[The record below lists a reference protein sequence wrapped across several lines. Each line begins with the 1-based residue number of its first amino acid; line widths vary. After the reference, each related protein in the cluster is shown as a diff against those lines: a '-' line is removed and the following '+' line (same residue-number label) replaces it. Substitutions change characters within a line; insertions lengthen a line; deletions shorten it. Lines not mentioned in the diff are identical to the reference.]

1 MRTGTHEFNEEAKKS
16 LIQEALQVRENA
28 YAPYS
33 TYKVGAAL
41 RTKKGNI
48 YTGANVENAAYS
60 VTMCAERAA
69 VFSAIAAGER
79 EFDALVVATRNGG
92 TPCGSCRQVLSEYG
106 LDIQVLI
113 VDETGDIKQE
123 TSVRDLLPSAFQSG
137 DLAE

>member
-1 MRTGTHEFNEEAKKS
+1 MSLTEEAKKT
-16 LIQEALQVRENA
+16 LIQEALEVRENA

-33 TYKVGAAL
+33 TYQVGAAL
-41 RTKKGNI
+41 RTKKGNV

-106 LDIQVLI
+106 LDIQVLM
-113 VDETGDIKQE
+113 VDEAGEIKRE
-123 TSVRDLLPSAFQSG
+123 TTVRDLLPSAFRSG

>member
-1 MRTGTHEFNEEAKKS
+1 MSLTEEAKKD
-16 LIQEALQVRENA
+16 LIKKALEVRENA

-33 TYKVGAAL
+33 TYQVGAAL
-41 RTKKGNI
+41 RTKKGNV

-79 EFDALVVATRNGG
+79 EFDVLVVATRNGG

-113 VDETGDIKQE
+113 VDEAGDIKQE
-123 TSVRDLLPSAFQSG
+123 TTVRDLLPSAFRSG

>member
-1 MRTGTHEFNEEAKKS
+1 MSLTEEAKKT
-16 LIQEALQVRENA
+16 LIQKALQVRENA

-41 RTKKGNI
+41 RTKKENV

-106 LDIQVLI
+106 LDIQVFI
-113 VDETGDIKQE
+113 VDETGDIMQE
-123 TSVRDLLPSAFQSG
+123 TTVRDLLPSAFRSG
-137 DLAE
+137 DLED

>member
-1 MRTGTHEFNEEAKKS
+1 MSLNEEAKKS

>member
-1 MRTGTHEFNEEAKKS
+1 MSLTEEAKKT
-16 LIQEALQVRENA
+16 LIQEALEVRENA

-33 TYKVGAAL
+33 TYQVGAAL
-41 RTKKGNI
+41 RTKKGNV

-106 LDIQVLI
+106 LDIQVLM
-113 VDETGDIKQE
+113 VDEAGDIKRE
-123 TSVRDLLPSAFQSG
+123 TTVRDLLPSAFRSG

>member
-1 MRTGTHEFNEEAKKS
+1 MSLTEEAKKT
-16 LIQEALQVRENA
+16 LIQEALEVRENA

-33 TYKVGAAL
+33 TYQVGAAL
-41 RTKKGNI
+41 RTKKGNV

-106 LDIQVLI
+106 LDIQVLM
-113 VDETGDIKQE
+113 VDEAGEIKRE
-123 TSVRDLLPSAFQSG
+123 TTVRDL
-137 DLAE
+137 AE

>member
-1 MRTGTHEFNEEAKKS
+1 MSLNEEAKKD
-16 LIQEALQVRENA
+16 LIKKALEVRENA

-33 TYKVGAAL
+33 TYQVGAAL
-41 RTKKGNI
+41 RTKKGNV

-79 EFDALVVATRNGG
+79 EFDVLVVATRNGG

-113 VDETGDIKQE
+113 VDEAGDIKQE
-123 TSVRDLLPSAFQSG
+123 TTVRDLLPSAFRSG

>member
-1 MRTGTHEFNEEAKKS
+1 MSLNEEAKKD
-16 LIQEALQVRENA
+16 LIKKALQVRENA

-33 TYKVGAAL
+33 TYQVGAAL
-41 RTKKGNI
+41 RTKKGNV

-79 EFDALVVATRNGG
+79 EFEALVVATRNGG

-123 TSVRDLLPSAFQSG
+123 TTVGDLLPSAFRSG